1 VDADTQAR
9 RVAGALQR
17 AGVALYA
24 VSRKPDADDL
34 LCDLLH
40 WMEGQGRDPEQ
51 AVRDALSN
59 WRAERLAQLDATP
72 EQSQ

>member
-24 VSRKPDADDL
+24 VSRKPDAEDL

-40 WMEGQGRDPEQ
+40 WLEAQGHDPAQ
-51 AVRDALSN
+51 AASAALAN
-59 WRAERLAQLDATP
+59 WKAERHPQLDA

>member
-1 VDADTQAR
+1 VGANTQAK

-17 AGVALYA
+17 AEVALYA

-40 WMEGQGRDPEQ
+40 WLEAQGHDPAQ
-51 AVRDALSN
+51 AASDALAN
-59 WRAERLAQLDATP
+59 WKAERQSQLDA